1 MIKSDRP
8 SYRHIGMKMYIYAL
22 IKMHAAK
29 LLNERNHKYSNKEIL
44 RRLKDIIGKNP
55 ENNILIL
62 MAIANVS
69 EDIEDSKTLKEMLDK
84 SKENNG

>member
-1 MIKSDRP
+1 
-8 SYRHIGMKMYIYAL
+8 MYIYAW

-29 LLNERNHKYSNKEIL
+29 LLNGRNHKYSNKEIL
-44 RRLKDIIGKNP
+44 RRLKDIIGKNT

-62 MAIANVS
+62 MALANVS